1 MASVHDLS
9 DRVWGCNYNIMES
22 IDRGMKLD
30 LIGWHRGI
38 KDGDY
43 LILKNGSDTTRY
55 VVESVNY
62 FSDPSDMWSASVL
75 FAPRE

>member
-1 MASVHDLS
+1 MASTHDLS
-9 DRVWGCNYNIMES
+9 DRVWGRNYNIMES

-30 LIGWHRGI
+30 LIGWHIGI
-38 KDGDY
+38 EDGDY

-55 VVESVNY
+55 VVESINY
-62 FSDPSDMWSASVL
+62 FSDPSDMWSASVS